1 MSTHILI
8 NPPPKSNTIKRIGFR
23 SSLSSSSGYFA
34 CTAIWV
40 CPFVWLKIIRPLRV
54 AARTPRMASHRG
66 KHRLSN
72 APTAPSSSKPRQL
85 TMPSWSAPAP
95 TPPHPPPPPSVPVAV
110 CPVWMGDFLP
120 WSKDLRESRPCDK
133 ITGYKIFVDIPR

>member
-85 TMPSWSAPAP
+85 TMPSWPAPSP
-95 TPPHPPPPPSVPVAV
+95 TPPHPPSSTFSSSCSVSGVDGWLPSLGEGLTWVAAV
-110 CPVWMGDFLP
+110 
-120 WSKDLRESRPCDK
+120 R
-133 ITGYKIFVDIPR
+133 